1 MTFPKRFILGF
12 ATLVT
17 LPSAYAFDKQEGPA
31 IRGRT
36 SNDADAVYQ
45 FDASVPGAGGSDLS
59 IRCVEACKRS
69 ARPYREH
76 VGASP
81 TYVML
86 PKDGS
91 TRFISVWTTGSA
103 YRVMVYDVAGP
114 NVVKVLEHGSR
125 NPPSSTGIDEQG
137 NEFFTLC
144 DEEHGCSEY
153 HWRGGR
159 YEVTAQPQ

>member
-17 LPSAYAFDKQEGPA
+17 LPSAYAFDTQAGTA

-36 SNDADAVYQ
+36 SNDAGAVYQ
-45 FDASVPGAGGSDLS
+45 FDASVPGAKGSDLT

-69 ARPYREH
+69 APPYREH

-103 YRVMVYDVAGP
+103 YRVMV
-114 NVVKVLEHGSR
+114 
-125 NPPSSTGIDEQG
+125 
-137 NEFFTLC
+137 
-144 DEEHGCSEY
+144 
-153 HWRGGR
+153 
-159 YEVTAQPQ
+159 